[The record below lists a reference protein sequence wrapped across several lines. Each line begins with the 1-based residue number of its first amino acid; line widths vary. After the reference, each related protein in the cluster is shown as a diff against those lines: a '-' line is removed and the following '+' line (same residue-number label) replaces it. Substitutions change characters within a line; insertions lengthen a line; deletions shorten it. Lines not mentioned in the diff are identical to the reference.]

1 MTRAAALLAGMLLAS
16 LAPAPAHAADSAEA
30 LLARGIAAYEKGEY
44 EAAATDFREVLDLGY
59 DDAVVHYD
67 LGNAY
72 FKTGRLGRAIW
83 HYRRAHALAPRDED
97 VAANLEYARFLA
109 VDRVEGTGE
118 PADRRVETPLDRVT
132 SAEAFR
138 VAGALWVLAALAGVA
153 WQLAPRGT
161 DAWRRVAAVALAA
174 WAVAFAAA
182 AAVAHRA
189 ASLDEAVVLAEEAA
203 VRNAPGPDF
212 PTAFVLHEGAEVV
225 VEGTRGDWTEISLSG
240 DLRGWIESSRIARL

>member
-1 MTRAAALLAGMLLAS
+1 MMRAVVLLAWLLPAV
-16 LAPAPAHAADSAEA
+16 LAPAPARAADSAEA

-44 EAAATDFREVLDLGY
+44 EAAATDFRAVLELGF
-59 DDAVVHYD
+59 DDPVVHYD

-109 VDRVEGTGE
+109 VDRVEGEGE
-118 PADRRVETPLDRVT
+118 PADRRVETWLDRVT
-132 SAEAFR
+132 PAEAFR
-138 VAGALWVLAALAGVA
+138 LAGGLWILAGLAGVA

-161 DAWRRVAAVALAA
+161 DTWRRAAAVALAG
-174 WAVAFAAA
+174 WAVTFAAA
-182 AAVAHRA
+182 SAMAHRA
-189 ASLDEAVVLAEEAA
+189 GSMQEAVVLAEEAA
-203 VRNAPGPDF
+203 VRSAPGPDF

-240 DLRGWIESSRIARL
+240 DLRGWIESSRLARL